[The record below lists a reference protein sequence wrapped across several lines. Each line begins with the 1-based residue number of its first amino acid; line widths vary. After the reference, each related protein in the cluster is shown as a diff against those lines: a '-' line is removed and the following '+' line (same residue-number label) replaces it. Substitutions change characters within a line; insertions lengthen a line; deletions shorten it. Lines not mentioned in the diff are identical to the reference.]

1 MAKNKIVPSKMEI
14 PPRFWKPKGTKMEQL
29 YLEKKGWVKK
39 KTNRS
44 KLAT

>member
-1 MAKNKIVPSKMEI
+1 MEI
-14 PPRFWKPKGTKMEQL
+14 PPRFWKPKGTKFQKL
-29 YLEKKGWVKK
+29 YLKKKGWAKKK